1 MQIVA
6 DFDDEKD
13 ATTSGCNMSMDWTE
27 YRLLVDNAVTCFVI
41 GVVVNDSTI
50 NDYYYLRVISPPDMA
65 LLTRQTIRV
74 RSFVC
79 LFY

>member
-27 YRLLVDNAVTCFVI
+27 YRLLVDDAVTCFVI
-41 GVVVNDSTI
+41 GVVVIDSTI
-50 NDYYYLRVISPPDMA
+50 NDYY
-65 LLTRQTIRV
+65 
-74 RSFVC
+74 
-79 LFY
+79 